1 MSQFIEMFGN
11 QDKND
16 REWAIAKIKD
26 EFNLTMGKTPS
37 RANHDYWVENGCK
50 WVSIADMANY
60 SKYTDETAEHISQ
73 KAINECGLKAI
84 EPNTIIMSFKLSIG
98 RTAITSERIY
108 TNEAIMAFRD
118 INEKKFDLDFL
129 FFTLSTKNWL
139 KYAKQAVKGA
149 TLNKESIGNSNIIV
163 PPLSIQ
169 KEFATILQQADKSKS
184 YGLLVI
190 DNLKNTLGY
199 LIKQVA

>member
-169 KEFATILQQADKSKS
+169 KEFATILQQADKSKFE
-184 YGLLVI
+184 LKQCI
-190 DNLKNTLGY
+190 DNIDKVIKS
-199 LIKQVA
+199 LING